1 MRTNLLVVDD
11 FYPDPLAIREFALAQ
26 QFEVAGNFPGKRTK
40 PYLSESVKEN
50 IEKIL
55 LNAAG
60 KVEWATSALTYTG
73 AFQYTT
79 EEDSSWIH
87 VDTYNTWAGVCY
99 LTPDAPPS
107 AGTGIFKHKETGFFQ
122 KPADEKLAEKLS
134 SEGND
139 LSKWELIEVM
149 SNNFNRMVMYRGD
162 LYHRSLDYF
171 GKNKETGRLFQTFFI
186 TTGH

>member
-1 MRTNLLVVDD
+1 MRTNLLIVDD
-11 FYPDPLAIREFALAQ
+11 FYPDPLAIREFALTQ
-26 QFEVAGNFPGKRTK
+26 HFEVAGNFPGRRTK
-40 PYLSESVKEN
+40 PYLSSSAKKN
-50 IEKIL
+50 IQKIL

-60 KVEWATSALTYTG
+60 KVTDWGSTYTG

-79 EEDSSWIH
+79 EKDSSWIH
-87 VDTYNTWAGVCY
+87 VDNYNTWAGVCY

-107 AGTGIFKHKETGFFQ
+107 AGTGIFKHKETGLFR
-122 KPADEKLAEKLS
+122 KPVNEKLAEKLC

-139 LSKWELIEVM
+139 LSKWDLIEVV

-171 GKNKETGRLFQTFFI
+171 GKDKETSRLFQTFFV
-186 TTGH
+186 TTEH